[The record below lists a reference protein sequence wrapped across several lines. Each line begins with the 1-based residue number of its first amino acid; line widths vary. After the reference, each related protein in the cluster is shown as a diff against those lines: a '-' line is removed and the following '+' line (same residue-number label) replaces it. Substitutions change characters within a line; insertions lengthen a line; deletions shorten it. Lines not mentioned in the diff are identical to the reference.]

1 MDALAPEMVAMIEN
15 WLEERMQNE
24 WTKHEQDE
32 M

>member
-24 WTKHEQDE
+24 WTNNEQDE